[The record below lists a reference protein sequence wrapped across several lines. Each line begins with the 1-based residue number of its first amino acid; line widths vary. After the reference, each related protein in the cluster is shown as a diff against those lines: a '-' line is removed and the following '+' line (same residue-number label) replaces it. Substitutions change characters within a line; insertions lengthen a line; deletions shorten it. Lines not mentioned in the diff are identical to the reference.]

1 MEATAAAY
9 ARYSTDN
16 QTDNSI
22 AYQMHEITGYCAKN
36 NIRLTH
42 SFIDEGQ
49 SGTNT
54 DRAGFQDMIA
64 AARAKEFSTII
75 IYDVSRGSRDIS
87 DWFAFRKQ
95 MRELGVNVISCHQ
108 QLGDPLNPDDF
119 LREFITVGL
128 GQHMVLETRQKA
140 MDGISAA
147 AREGKF
153 LGGNP
158 PYGYAVENQRYVIV
172 PSEAEFVRKAFDLY
186 YRGYSY
192 NYIMDKLNVSGVVGR
207 KGKPMNK
214 NSLYYMF
221 KNPRYAGIYVW
232 NEYTYQVMR
241 KYIGRKPNP
250 REIRVDGAIPP
261 IVDMEVWLA
270 VQNRLENN
278 KHQNRKI
285 SSSARRVFLLSGLIE
300 CGECGSKYVSYT
312 SKSKGHEYQY
322 YACGRRYKK
331 GNKADACHSLPIRG
345 DKLEPAVVDAVKKC
359 LTSQT
364 DFHALAQH
372 IADEYYKASGTVDV
386 SAEKNELVSI
396 EAQINNCI
404 NAIISGIDAQELRA
418 KLKDLKDRQR
428 VLTDKIAQA
437 GTPTRRINVDALS
450 DRLRSNV
457 ENLDSADLE
466 DVKVAI
472 QRHVPYIIAE
482 KDGSFTIAVGYVLTD
497 FENRGSA
504 ATRTT
509 EKSNNG
515 KRFEESV
522 VDVAWNDFTKPS
534 KINGSAKTEKTR
546 AVTGTERVV
555 DFVAGAVRE
564 ASIPQRKHNVKAIIF
579 CRFSYVLAA

>member
-16 QTDNSI
+16 QTENSI

-54 DRAGFQDMIA
+54 DRDGFQDMLA

-128 GQHMVLETRQKA
+128 GHHMVLETRQKA

-158 PYGYAVENQRYVIV
+158 PYGYAVEKQRYVIV

-192 NYIMDKLNVSGVVGR
+192 TYIMDKLNVSGVVGR

-221 KNPRYAGIYVW
+221 KNPRYAGIYIW
-232 NEYTYQVMR
+232 NEYTYQCMR

-250 REIRVDGAIPP
+250 REVRIDGAIPP
-261 IVDMEVWLA
+261 IVDMDIWLA
-270 VQNRLENN
+270 VQDRLENN
-278 KHQNRKI
+278 KHQNRRVT
-285 SSSARRVFLLSGLIE
+285 SSAKRVFLLSGLIE
-300 CGECGSKYVSYT
+300 CGVCGTKYVSYV
-312 SKSKGHEYQY
+312 SKSKGHEYHY
-322 YACGRRYKK
+322 YACAKHYKQ
-331 GNKADACHSLPIRG
+331 GNRPDACHNKPIRG
-345 DKLEPAVVDAVKKC
+345 DKLEPVVIDAVKKC

-364 DFHALAQH
+364 DFYALAEH
-372 IADEYYKASGTVDV
+372 IAEEYYKASGIVDV
-386 SAEKNELVSI
+386 TAEKNELLSV
-396 EAQINNCI
+396 EAQINNCV
-404 NAIISGIDAQELRA
+404 NAIASGLDTPEFRV
-418 KLKDLKDRQR
+418 KLNDLKDRQH
-428 VLTDKIAQA
+428 VLQDKISQA
-437 GTPTRRINVDALS
+437 GVQTRKINVSALA

-457 ENLDSADLE
+457 ENLGSADPE
-466 DVKVAI
+466 DVKVAV

-482 KDGSFTIAVGYVLTD
+482 KDGTFTVAVGYVLSD
-497 FENRGSA
+497 FGTRGSA

-509 EKSNNG
+509 IHANNDADFDNKVVGSMAAVVEKPR
-515 KRFEESV
+515 KI
-522 VDVAWNDFTKPS
+522 NDFA
-534 KINGSAKTEKTR
+534 NTEKTR

-555 DFVAGAVRE
+555 DFVAGAVGLE
-564 ASIPQRKHNVKAIIF
+564 PTTNGFGDHYSTN
-579 CRFSYVLAA
+579 